1 MTWAVDLD
9 DEQGQLILGLSGGE
23 MESIDDIALDVTEF
37 PGSVSHTI
45 VDPTQCYIS
54 GWAEFRK
61 SGYTAVGRSN
71 SDLNGRNRC
80 DTGKS
85 QKARY
90 ICCPSFSGPQPD
102 DCRWDDSRSSAYKGD
117 CSGKCELG
125 EILIVNDSFG
135 WKGSINGGE
144 YGDRCSRGAKSFCCK
159 AGNMEQYLNICTW
172 TKCGGDC
179 PSDRPYELTTDSGG
193 PKENSRCTD
202 ATNAL
207 VDPQDAK
214 KRRLCCPSKDSFRNC
229 GWESAKV

>member
-202 ATNAL
+202 AMNAL